1 MSKNLLL
8 FNASS
13 GTILYF
19 LSVVVTFL
27 LTPIVVNNLGRFDYG
42 LWEMLVSIVGYMGIL
57 DLGIGPALLRNVALS
72 HAKNDSH
79 ELQKTFSTALI
90 FFCLVS
96 LISFF
101 IYTFL
106 FLFPELLFGNEQN
119 DLSRLRIVIIMFSI
133 NTCIVFPTNVY
144 VGTLFGFQQH
154 FYVNITRGILLILNG
169 IFTYFLLKF
178 NYADGL
184 LVLASLQFF
193 SSVIQFIVYAYLIKK
208 NNLSI
213 FVSFN
218 YFSFKMLRELFLY
231 GVKSSILMISS
242 RLQFATMPFIIA
254 KAASVDSIIFYSI
267 PCRLIDYARGFSLA
281 VGFPLTPHFTSLI
294 GKNDRNALIGSWL
307 ESALFLQI
315 ITGSMV
321 IFLYFCGDLFLK
333 LWIGNDYLITGSGVV
348 TALLVGMLFQAFSPN
363 SLQMLLAS
371 SQHGKVALLHLI
383 FALFS
388 IPLAYF
394 STLYYGVIGSAF
406 SNSFVTSI
414 LSVITLTAA
423 CSFLNISF
431 FTYIRKTVAPLLFP
445 LIGLALSLRI
455 FNYFFIYSNYFD
467 LIINIFIGW
476 FVYCFLIWN
485 FVLSIS
491 IRTNIKNYIF
501 KFLKNNII
509 SKGR

>member
-1 MSKNLLL
+1 MNKNLLI

-13 GTILYF
+13 GTILYL

-27 LTPIVVNNLGRFDYG
+27 LTPVIVNSLGRFDYG

-57 DLGIGPALLRNVALS
+57 DLGIGPALLRNVAIS
-72 HAKNDSH
+72 NAQNDSIG
-79 ELQKTFSTALI
+79 LQKTFSTALI
-90 FFCLVS
+90 FFCCVS
-96 LISFF
+96 LISILF
-101 IYTFL
+101 YTFL
-106 FLFPELLFGNEQN
+106 FLFPEFLFGNEQN
-119 DLSRLRIVIIMFSI
+119 DLSRLRIVIIMFAI

-178 NYADGL
+178 KYADGL
-184 LVLASLQFF
+184 LVLASLQFL
-193 SSVIQFIVYAYLIKK
+193 SNVIQFVVYTFLIKN
-208 NNLSI
+208 NNLLI

-218 YFSFKMLRELFLY
+218 YFSFQMLRELFLY

-294 GKNDRNALIGSWL
+294 GKNDRDALIGSWL

-333 LWIGNDYLITGSGVV
+333 LWIGNNYLISGSGVV

-388 IPLAYF
+388 IPMAYF
-394 STLYYGVIGSAF
+394 STLYYGVIGAAF
-406 SNSFVTSI
+406 SNSFVISI

-423 CSFLNISF
+423 CSFLNVSF
-431 FTYIRKTVAPLLFP
+431 LTYIKKSIVPLLP
-445 LIGLALSLRI
+445 SLIILGFSLWI
-455 FNYFFIYSNYFD
+455 INYHFAPSNYIG
-467 LIINIFIGW
+467 LIINVFIGCA
-476 FVYCFLIWN
+476 VYYVSIWH
-485 FVLSIS
+485 FVLSDKV
-491 IRTNIKNYIF
+491 RYNIKNHIF
-501 KFLKNNII
+501 KLFKHSI
-509 SKGR
+509 